1 MQLLNETHSFI
12 HKFIILWTCIPMP
25 RHAAIH
31 TCYLIRLAI
40 SKLVHDLL
48 AFLLFEPPTGTFTAV
63 ITRALNLP
71 SLLEQYFRPSTCDWP
86 AQFTLVFTSA
96 CNQVLNAWIGWV
108 QPYTGSKQNKRNVGR
123 CEDMIE
129 KDPLAAYEELITH
142 VCVNSFKV
150 GGYFCPTGIST
161 ASVYTHWGSILV
173 YHLKLNTGFR
183 QNFSCDSHDPFFGC
197 SLKNNRKKKDFM

>member
-63 ITRALNLP
+63 ITRPLNLP

-161 ASVYTHWGSILV
+161 ASVYPLREHSCVPFETKH
-173 YHLKLNTGFR
+173 GF
-183 QNFSCDSHDPFFGC
+183 PTKFFLRLPR
-197 SLKNNRKKKDFM
+197 SVFWVFFKKQQKKKDFM